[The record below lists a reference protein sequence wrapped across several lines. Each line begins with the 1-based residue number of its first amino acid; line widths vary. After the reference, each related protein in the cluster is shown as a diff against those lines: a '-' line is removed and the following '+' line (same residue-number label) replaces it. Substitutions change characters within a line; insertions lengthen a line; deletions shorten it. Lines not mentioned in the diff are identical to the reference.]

1 MFRTHLVVNARLVAP
16 VCSRH
21 KACMPGTGSGP
32 LVWILASLALVDRL
46 LRPALH
52 PQPGAYN
59 SPTTACTQCQDR
71 CPSFDYQVIREVINE
86 QLSRADRASAASP
99 TQGETS
105 QSLPLWDAVRTGLSA
120 LAGSLLLPCANW
132 LTIFLTGRLTRRR
145 QPPPTESRTPVIS
158 NKTSVANSSTVASLS
173 TASTVALRHLPGLL
187 VRQTTVSDGG
197 HLGHP

>member
-1 MFRTHLVVNARLVAP
+1 
-16 VCSRH
+16 
-21 KACMPGTGSGP
+21 MPGTGSGP
-32 LVWILASLALVDRL
+32 PVWILASLDLVDRL

-99 TQGETS
+99 TQGEATR
-105 QSLPLWDAVRTGLSA
+105 SLPFWDAVRTGLSA

-132 LTIFLTGRLTRRR
+132 LTIVLTGRLTRRR
-145 QPPPTESRTPVIS
+145 QQPPAET
-158 NKTSVANSSTVASLS
+158 KTSVFSSRTSTASSSTVASLS
-173 TASTVALRHLPGLL
+173 TASTVASLSTASTGPTRPSDRRKCWRTRWTFLRS
-187 VRQTTVSDGG
+187 RS
-197 HLGHP
+197 